1 MVSKSLLIVIVVVL
15 ILIVGIGL
23 YVVSTNNSTSSNNLE
38 TEDTVLQVSDVDNI
52 NNQDN
57 PDGEAIPITDDVDVT
72 FVLTGQN
79 FKFMMNG
86 DDNPTLR
93 VKQGDKV
100 RIEFTSS
107 SGFHDWVLDEFDA
120 ATSQVS
126 DTQGMTSVEFI
137 ADQKGSY
144 EYYCSV
150 GEHRANGMEGMFIVE

>member
-79 FKFMMNG
+79 FKFMITNW
-86 DDNPTLR
+86 R
-93 VKQGDKV
+93 EEK
-100 RIEFTSS
+100 I
-107 SGFHDWVLDEFDA
+107 W
-120 ATSQVS
+120 
-126 DTQGMTSVEFI
+126 
-137 ADQKGSY
+137 
-144 EYYCSV
+144 
-150 GEHRANGMEGMFIVE
+150 